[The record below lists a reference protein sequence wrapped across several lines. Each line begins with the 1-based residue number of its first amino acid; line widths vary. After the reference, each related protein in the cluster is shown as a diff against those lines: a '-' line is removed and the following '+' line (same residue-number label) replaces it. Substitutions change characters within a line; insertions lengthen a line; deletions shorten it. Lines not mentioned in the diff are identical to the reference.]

1 VLFRALLKS
10 PSGSA
15 DFPFVAGL
23 LTAEGRRHVRLML
36 HELAPRADRLERR
49 FRAWLSESGYDAM
62 YADMLVA
69 ITPAAAARCP
79 SLDAF
84 LKQVGS
90 GGRRLAKWNL
100 SLAKVNRSLRKFDQ
114 LAAAMLQGRFAPAR
128 EQLLLAANFLLNQ
141 AFYQVRE
148 AESQAFF
155 GLRRAEAEAGDL
167 NDLVGRFARVLVKA
181 FGADAGRLVLKEQA
195 LPADIGRPLYIKRGS
210 PEQRSIADARWRGR
224 HSSYWSYPFGPSA
237 VLQLAFRRENPWST
251 RDEILLSAAAASCRK
266 AIERTRMAQQI
277 RRLQAESLRIEE
289 EERRRIG
296 RDLHDEAGQALAL
309 LRLQLEM
316 IERDAPE
323 RLRPRISAVRE
334 LAARTTVE
342 LRRIVARLSPSVLER
357 LGVETALRLLIG
369 RFRHTHGARTQYR
382 ALRLTQP
389 LPRPAQEV
397 IYRVAQECLQ
407 NVAKHSGATRVNLS
421 LRSTDKKIRLS
432 VRDNGAGFCADQ
444 ALLKPR
450 SFGLAGMR
458 ERALLLGGTLHISTA
473 PGKGTEVILELP
485 APVVL
490 NGKNSRI
497 AD

>member
-1 VLFRALLKS
+1 MRTTVKVALHLRRS
-10 PSGSA
+10 
-15 DFPFVAGL
+15 PFVTGL
-23 LTAEGRRHVRLML
+23 LTADGRRHVRLML
-36 HELAPRADRLERR
+36 RHLAPHADRLEQR
-49 FRAWLSESGYDAM
+49 FRAWLSKAGYEAAHSDT
-62 YADMLVA
+62 LLS
-69 ITPAAAARCP
+69 ITPAAASRCP
-79 SLDAF
+79 SVNAF
-84 LKQVGS
+84 LKQVRS

-100 SLAKVNRSLRKFDQ
+100 SLTKINRALRRFDQ
-114 LAAAMLQGRFAPAR
+114 LSGTVLEGRFAPAR
-128 EQLLLAANFLLNQ
+128 EQLLLATNFLLNRT
-141 AFYQVRE
+141 FYEVRE

-155 GLRRAEAEAGDL
+155 GLHRAEAEASDL
-167 NDLVGRFARVLVKA
+167 NDLVVRFARVLVKA
-181 FGADAGRLVLKEQA
+181 FGADAGRLILKEEP
-195 LPADIGRPLYIKRGS
+195 LPSEISHPLYIERGG
-210 PEQRSIADARWRGR
+210 PGQGWIAGVRWRDR
-224 HSSYWSYPFGPSA
+224 HASCWSYPFGSLA
-237 VLQLAFRRENPWST
+237 VLQLGFTTANPWST
-251 RDEILLSAAAASCRK
+251 REETLLAAAAAICRK

-277 RRLQAESLRIEE
+277 RRLQAESLRAEE

-316 IERDAPE
+316 IERDAPG
-323 RLRPRISAVRE
+323 RLRPRLAAVRE
-334 LAARTTVE
+334 LAGRTTVE

-357 LGVETALRLLIG
+357 LGLETALRLLIR
-369 RFRHTHGARTQYR
+369 RFRYAHGARTQYR
-382 ALRLTQP
+382 ASCLREH

-444 ALLKPR
+444 ALCKVK

-458 ERALLLGGTLHISTA
+458 ERALLLGGTLNISTA
-473 PGKGTEVILELP
+473 PGKGTEVRLDLP

-497 AD
+497 VD